1 MENYVRIGA
10 IEKARRVRELEQK
23 SGKGWL
29 KKALILLSSILGAI
43 ALFSVLF
50 FYLGTI
56 PLAVQVWEPLVKE
69 ELKKYDLE
77 EYTSVVLAILAQESG
92 GRNLDVMQSSESIE
106 LPPNTI
112 KSPVRSIKTGV
123 DYFQQSIELMEQT
136 DVDLDTAI
144 QSYNY
149 GLGYIDYIKENG
161 GKHTSELAEQF
172 SKDWAEKMDW
182 SSYGDIEYVYRVNQY
197 RKNITK

>member
-1 MENYVRIGA
+1 M
-10 IEKARRVRELEQK
+10 EQK
-23 SGKGWL
+23 SKKGWL

-77 EYTSVVLAILAQESG
+77 EYTPVVLAILAQESG

-112 KSPVRSIKTGV
+112 KSPSRSIKTGV
-123 DYFQQSIELMEQT
+123 HYFQQSIERMEET
-136 DVDLDTAI
+136 GVDLDTAI

-161 GKHTSELAEQF
+161 GKHTPELAKTF
-172 SKDWAEKMDW
+172 SKNWAEKLDW
-182 SSYGDIEYVYRVNQY
+182 SSYGDTEYVYRVNQY
-197 RKNITK
+197 RKNLIK

>member
-1 MENYVRIGA
+1 
-10 IEKARRVRELEQK
+10 
-23 SGKGWL
+23 
-29 KKALILLSSILGAI
+29 
-43 ALFSVLF
+43 
-50 FYLGTI
+50 
-56 PLAVQVWEPLVKE
+56 
-69 ELKKYDLE
+69 
-77 EYTSVVLAILAQESG
+77 AQESG

-123 DYFQQSIELMEQT
+123 DYFQQSIERMEQT

-149 GLGYIDYIKENG
+149 GLGYIDYINENG

-172 SKDWAEKMDW
+172 SKDWAEKMNW
-182 SSYGDIEYVYRVNQY
+182 GNYGDTEYVDRVNQY